1 MTQTEFLYQ
10 VNKRIDIAHQTSLP
24 SSLEFYQAIIDYI
37 SQLESIRDSA
47 TSPYED
53 IVLPPFPAI

>member
-1 MTQTEFLYQ
+1 MTQTEF
-10 VNKRIDIAHQTSLP
+10 VNEVNRRIDVARQTPIP
-24 SSLEFYQAIIDYI
+24 SSLEFYQAIINYI